1 MAEVYA
7 YDAWVP
13 VIDPQAWVHPTAV
26 LIGDV
31 LIGPGC
37 YVGPGAVLRGDFG
50 RIELKQGAN
59 FQDNC
64 VAHSFPGTVVLVEE
78 DGHVGHGAILHGCRV
93 GRNAMIGMNS
103 VVMDRA
109 VIGENAI
116 VGAMSFVK
124 AGMEVPANS
133 LVLGSP
139 ARVVRQLSADEMA
152 WKAAGT
158 RLYQQLAAEAPAKVR
173 RTDPLSEVEADR
185 PQLGDAGYR
194 PLMDLDRS

>member
-7 YDAWVP
+7 YDTWVP

-50 RIELKQGAN
+50 RIQLKWGAN

-64 VAHSFPGTVVLVEE
+64 VAHSFPGALVLVEE
-78 DGHVGHGAILHGCRV
+78 DGHVVHGAILHGCRV

-109 VIGENAI
+109 VVGENAI

-124 AGMEVPANS
+124 AGMEVPPNS

-139 ARVVRQLSADEMA
+139 ARVVRQLSADEMT

-158 RLYQQLAAEAPAKVR
+158 RHYHKLAAEAPDKIR
-173 RTDPLSEVEADR
+173 RSEPLSVIEAER
-185 PQLGDAGYR
+185 PQLGDVGYR
-194 PLMDLDRS
+194 PLMDMDRS